1 MSIIITGASGY
12 VGQELAAALLASS
25 PDVTV
30 TLTDVVTPEVPA
42 SATQHAS
49 RVKCIESDLT
59 VPKVVDELFNAS
71 NRFDTVYLL
80 HGIMSSGSEANFELG
95 VRVNLDSV
103 RYILDRLR
111 TVQPGVKVVFTSS
124 LAVYGLAPPG
134 FIIDET
140 NFPPVPSSSY
150 GTQKLIIETLL
161 NDYSRRGFLDGRAVR
176 LPTVTVRAGKPT
188 QAASSFASGIIR
200 EPFNGEKAVL
210 PVSRDVEM
218 WICSPYTVVKNLIH
232 AATVPK
238 EDFGDSRSVNLPG
251 LKVTVQ
257 EMLDALEEVGGKERR
272 ALVEEKYDADI
283 DRIVQTWSPHF
294 DPARALKLG
303 FSGDIPMIE
312 NVRQPGRPLHHPPSS
327 LLPPSTSTS
336 YPLTMASRRL
346 AFNLNQAL
354 RSRAALKAVQ
364 PVKRGFAS
372 PVTLPSTTQS
382 TTLSNG
388 FTIATEYSPW
398 AQTSTVGVWIDAG
411 SRAET
416 DKTNGTAHFLEHLA
430 FKGTSKRSQHQLE
443 LEIENMGA
451 HLNAYT
457 SRENTVYYA
466 KSFNNDVPKAVD
478 ILADI
483 LQNSKLEPASIERE
497 RDVILREQEE
507 VDKQLEEV
515 VFDHLHATAFQQ
527 QPLGRTILGP
537 KENIQTITRD
547 NLVDYIKTNY
557 TADRMVLV
565 GAGGIPHEQLV
576 KLAEQ
581 HFGALPSQPPTSAAR
596 ALSAEQKRQPDFIGS
611 EVRIRDDTLPTAH
624 IALAVEG
631 VSWKDDDYFTALVA
645 QAIVGNWDRAMGNS
659 PYLGSKLSSFVE
671 RNNLANSFMSFST
684 SYSDTGLWGIY
695 LVSENMTGLDDLI
708 HFALREWSRLS
719 FNVTAAEVERAKA
732 QLKASILLSLDG
744 TTAVA
749 EDIGR
754 QIITTGRRLAP
765 EDIERTI
772 GQITEKDVMEFANRK
787 LWDQDIAM
795 SAVGSIEGILDYNRI
810 RSDMSRN
817 AY

>member
-1 MSIIITGASGY
+1 MSIIITGAGGY
-12 VGQELAAALLASS
+12 VGQELASALLASN
-25 PDVTV
+25 PNTTV
-30 TLTDVVTPEVPA
+30 TLTDLNEPPIPP
-42 SATQHAS
+42 SAAQHAS
-49 RVKCIESDLT
+49 RTKCIAADLT
-59 VPKVVDELFNAS
+59 SPSVVDTLFTPTTNY
-71 NRFDTVYLL
+71 TTIYLL
-80 HGIMSSGSEANFELG
+80 HGIMSSGAEANFDLG
-95 VRVNLDSV
+95 IAVNLDST
-103 RYILDRLR
+103 RSILERLR
-111 TVQPGVKVVFTSS
+111 KVQPGAKVVFTSS
-124 LAVYGLAPPG
+124 LAVYGLAPKG
-134 FIIDET
+134 FVITES
-140 NFPPVPSSSY
+140 NFPPIPSSSY
-150 GTQKLIIETLL
+150 GTQKLTIELLL
-161 NDYSRRGFLDGRAVR
+161 NDYSRRGFLDGRSVR
-176 LPTVTVRAGKPT
+176 LPTVTVRAGAPT

-200 EPFNGEKAVL
+200 EPFHGEKATL
-210 PVSRDVEM
+210 PVNRDVEM
-218 WICSPYTVVKNLIH
+218 WICSPYTVMRNLIH
-232 AATVPK
+232 AASVPA
-238 EDFGDSRSVNLPG
+238 EAWGDSRSVNLPG
-251 LKVTVQ
+251 LVVSVQ
-257 EMLDALEEVGGKERR
+257 EMLDALEEVGGRERR
-272 ALVEEKYDADI
+272 ELVEERYDAAVDA
-283 DRIVQTWSPHF
+283 IVQTWSPHF
-294 DPARALKLG
+294 DPERAYKLG
-303 FSGDIPMIE
+303 FQRDIPFIE
-312 NVRQPGRPLHHPPSS
+312 NVRSLIILNSPPPPSI
-327 LLPPSTSTS
+327 PTFH
-336 YPLTMASRRL
+336 PLTMASRRL

-354 RSRAALKAVQ
+354 RSRAALKSIQ

-372 PVTLPSTTQS
+372 PVALPSTTES

-430 FKGTSKRSQHQLE
+430 FK
-443 LEIENMGA
+443 
-451 HLNAYT
+451 
-457 SRENTVYYA
+457 RENTVYYA

-483 LQNSKLEPASIERE
+483 LQNSKLEASAIERE

-515 VFDHLHATAFQQ
+515 VFDHLHATAYQR

-565 GAGGIPHEQLV
+565 GAGGIPHKQLV
-576 KLAEQ
+576 KLAEE
-581 HFGALPSQPPTSAAR
+581 HFGSLPSKPPTSAAL
-596 ALSAEQKRQPDFIGS
+596 ALAAEQKRQPEFIGS

-754 QIITTGRRLAP
+754 QIITTGRRLSP

-772 GQITEKDVMEFANRK
+772 GQITEKEVMDFANRK